1 MTKNIYKD
9 YAKEPFSNDFELNNI
24 AEIPK
29 YNNSCNG
36 LCRIIQES
44 RQPSHYLLLDKQISS
59 LINIKSINKFFN
71 EFNFLK
77 LEKNELDKYYLPKII
92 VDDYSFL
99 IIKDEK
105 YSKEKVS
112 LSSPKCFTIE
122 ILCICFLFISV
133 IVLLYL
139 LIDKSLNIVNEIQNK
154 TNFRN
159 VS

>member
-1 MTKNIYKD
+1 MNHLENIQ
-9 YAKEPFSNDFELNNI
+9 N
-24 AEIPK
+24 
-29 YNNSCNG
+29 YNNNYNG
-36 LCRIIQES
+36 LCKVIQKS
-44 RQPSHYLLLDKQISS
+44 RQPSYYLLLDKQISS
-59 LINIKSINKFFN
+59 LINIKSFNKFFN
-71 EFNFLK
+71 QFNFLK

-112 LSSPKCFTIE
+112 LSSPKCITIE

-133 IVLLYL
+133 IILLYL
-139 LIDKSLNIVNEIQNK
+139 LINKSLNIVNEIQNK

-159 VS
+159 C